1 MYTVMFKHTFPCM
14 LYAHVVYTDTHVQN
28 NTDIHLFLWAT
39 FLHLQTSRDGDRF
52 VQDLKHSIARNTAFD
67 CVMRVRASTGLRPTG
82 FFGGFFMQNT
92 TDVEFGNM
100 DADKA
105 IAVEIKHDD
114 KLKEDEI
121 AFFQVG
127 STAHPTPNLTCT
139 LADHMHGN
147 FGEVLN

>member
-1 MYTVMFKHTFPCM
+1 MCLHTFMCE
-14 LYAHVVYTDTHVQN
+14 T
-28 NTDIHLFLWAT
+28 ILFFTLEVFLCST

-52 VQDLKHSIARNTAFD
+52 IQDLKHSVARNTAFD

-92 TDVEFGNM
+92 TDVEFGNI

-105 IAVEIKHDD
+105 VAVEIKHDD
-114 KLKEDEI
+114 KLKEEEI

-127 STAHPTPNLTCT
+127 VSPHL
-139 LADHMHGN
+139 
-147 FGEVLN
+147 V